1 MIKHWPTIKDL
12 ESARQAYEKNEPRDL
27 FYRIAIELTALAID
41 NRTSITLSEAL
52 ASLLQTWNRPYY
64 QYRKFSSQ
72 HFHDIDSLIEKTL
85 PLIQELRNNKI
96 ECSNAEIRQ
105 LYTDYKKVLGP
116 VGAAKCLHLLAPDF
130 FPLWD
135 RAIAEKY
142 GLPLRK
148 TGDNAELYIEFL
160 EHAREQRASIGEEQ
174 INGRRILKA
183 IDEYNYCKF
192 TKGWI

>member
-27 FYRIAIELTALAID
+27 FYRIAIELTTLAID
-41 NRTSITLSEAL
+41 NRTSITLSEAI
-52 ASLLQTWNRPYY
+52 ASLLQTWNRSYY
-64 QYRKFSSQ
+64 QYRKFDGQ
-72 HFHDIDSLIEKTL
+72 HFHDIEELIEKTL
-85 PLIQELRNNKI
+85 PLVRELRDNRI
-96 ECSNAEIRQ
+96 GCSNAEIRN
-105 LYTDYKKVLGP
+105 LYTDYEKVLGP
-116 VGAAKCLHLLAPDF
+116 VGAAKCLHLLVPDF

-148 TGDNAELYIEFL
+148 TGDNAKLYIEFL
-160 EHAREQRASIGEEQ
+160 EHTREQRDRIEEKQ
-174 INGRRILKA
+174 IHGRHLLKA